1 MNSKRAELQIEFQQK
16 LINGEIWQTCL
27 NCIYWT
33 NPKIDKLEGSLAQGC
48 TLFKAMPPP
57 HIIVSG
63 CKDHENDIPF

>member
-1 MNSKRAELQIEFQQK
+1 MTSKRAELQIEFQQK

-27 NCIYWT
+27 NCLSW
-33 NPKIDKLEGSLAQGC
+33 NGEKGC
-48 TLFKAMPPP
+48 MMFKAMPPP